1 MTPGCI
7 GQPRVKK
14 LPSGYWHVRFGPH
27 RFAQWR
33 TGELCR
39 PENVF
44 GGGGDKEQLADKA
57 NRAVESQKEKER

>member
-1 MTPGCI
+1 MTPGCT
-7 GQPRVKK
+7 GRPRMKTIRVRK

-27 RFAQWR
+27 RFAQWK

-44 GGGGDKEQLADKA
+44 GAGGDE
-57 NRAVESQKEKER
+57 